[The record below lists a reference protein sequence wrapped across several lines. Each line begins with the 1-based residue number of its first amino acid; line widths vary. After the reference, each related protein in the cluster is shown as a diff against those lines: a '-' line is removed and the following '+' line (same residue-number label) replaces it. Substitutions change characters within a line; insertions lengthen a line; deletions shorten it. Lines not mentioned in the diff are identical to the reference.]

1 MGLKIDGPWPPNKHT
16 WKDSVKRFVLPCLC
30 LCTHSSGPR
39 ALVKKNWALA
49 GQELKGSPC
58 QKHPKRQEVEKR
70 AFFFRLHFADIWSFC
85 WSASHVTRSFE
96 SKKSGCRKSRAREY
110 QTIFFLSLPDQA
122 QVSNSYPS
130 KNWPRWM
137 FLIGLKMCLVVRAFA
152 LNSHFAHAWIIIILV
167 ELKRSVSK
175 K

>member
-1 MGLKIDGPWPPNKHT
+1 M
-16 WKDSVKRFVLPCLC
+16 KRFCQKICATVFVLMHTLE
-30 LCTHSSGPR
+30 R
-39 ALVKKNWALA
+39 AESLGKKNWALA

-70 AFFFRLHFADIWSFC
+70 ALFFRLPFADIWSFC

-96 SKKSGCRKSRAREY
+96 SKKNPGAGKAVRENIRQY
-110 QTIFFLSLPDQA
+110 FFFSLPDQA

>member
-1 MGLKIDGPWPPNKHT
+1 M
-16 WKDSVKRFVLPCLC
+16 KRFCQKICATVFVLMHTLERAES
-30 LCTHSSGPR
+30 LGKKKLSLSRPR
-39 ALVKKNWALA
+39 AQRKPMPKAPKAPGGRKEGLLFSLALCWHLKLLLISVTCDEKLRKQKIRV
-49 GQELKGSPC
+49 QEKPC
-58 QKHPKRQEVEKR
+58 
-70 AFFFRLHFADIWSFC
+70 
-85 WSASHVTRSFE
+85 
-96 SKKSGCRKSRAREY
+96 ARISDN
-110 QTIFFLSLPDQA
+110 IFFSLPDQA

-175 K
+175 NK